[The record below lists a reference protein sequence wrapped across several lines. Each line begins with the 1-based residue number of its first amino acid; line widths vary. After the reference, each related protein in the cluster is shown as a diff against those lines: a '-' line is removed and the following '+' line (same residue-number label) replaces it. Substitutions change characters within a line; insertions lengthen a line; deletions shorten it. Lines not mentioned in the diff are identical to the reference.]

1 MDIALGIFLVLIVVI
16 GVQVIRI
23 AQEDERFA
31 VFIMGR
37 FAEFRGPGLIFAPPQ
52 VAKVVRL
59 KIGDVGMVAGDGFAR
74 FVDSVIPITST
85 ERLRTGDAVRIDRFN
100 EDSSPQL
107 VRTRDRPKH
116 SCPKCGHTF

>member
-1 MDIALGIFLVLIVVI
+1 MDFALGILLILIMVI
-16 GVQVIRI
+16 AVQVIKI

-37 FAEFRGPGLIFAPPQ
+37 FAEFRGPGLIFAPPH

-59 KIGDVGMVAGDGFAR
+59 KIGDVGMIAGDGFAR
-74 FVDSVIPITST
+74 FVDNVIPITST
-85 ERLRTGDAVRIDRFN
+85 ERLRTGDAVRIERFN
-100 EDSSPQL
+100 DDGSPQL
-107 VRTRDRPKH
+107 ARSKDRPKH